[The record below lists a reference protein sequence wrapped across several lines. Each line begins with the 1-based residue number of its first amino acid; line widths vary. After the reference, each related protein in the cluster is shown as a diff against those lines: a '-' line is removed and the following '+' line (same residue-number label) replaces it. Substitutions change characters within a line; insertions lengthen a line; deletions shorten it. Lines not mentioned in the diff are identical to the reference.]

1 MGGDAGSPQI
11 VPTVATRR
19 VRVSKLP
26 AAEAPGSRVA
36 RRKETTKRRLL
47 EVARQLFSEKGIYWA
62 TVEDITE
69 MADIGK
75 GTFYKHFNS
84 KETILRVL
92 LEEGLGDVLAETER
106 AILGISSGPK
116 LLSAVIGARVD
127 YFLGHPDSLLM
138 FHQIRGLM
146 QLQVEAAKEL
156 RSVYDA
162 HLRRLAQLLRPAVG
176 DGDSN
181 KARDVATAVAAYTSG
196 LLTYHLLFEGIER
209 ITRRRESIVQA
220 LDQSLQ
226 VFLKSAIRSR

>member
-1 MGGDAGSPQI
+1 M
-11 VPTVATRR
+11 
-19 VRVSKLP
+19 SKLP
-26 AAEAPGSRVA
+26 AAEGPGSRVA
-36 RRKETTKRRLL
+36 RRKEKTKRRLL

-62 TVEDITE
+62 KVEDITE

-75 GTFYKHFNS
+75 GTFYKYFDS
-84 KETILRVL
+84 KETILLVL
-92 LEEGLGDVLAETER
+92 LEEGLSDVLAETER
-106 AILGISSGPK
+106 AILGISPGPN
-116 LLSAVIGARVD
+116 LLSAVIVARVD
-127 YFLGHPDSLLM
+127 YFLRHPDSLLM

-162 HLRRLAQLLRPAVG
+162 HLRLLAQLLRPALG

-181 KARDVATAVAAYTSG
+181 RARDVATAVAAYTSG

-226 VFLKSAIRSR
+226 VLLKPGIRFR